1 MTDTQPVKRRFW
13 PLSSIGA
20 KLIFTLL
27 VMGASSAG
35 VGVLVTTVFTR
46 VSNDMSILTR
56 DMLPQLDVSA
66 RLNDATG
73 LTRNAMTSILLAR
86 DVADLDAGR
95 AQAEIADAQLRKG
108 IADLPGAQR
117 PAYEEEATNSEQSL
131 NALMKARE
139 NTFSSED
146 RIAAQI
152 EALQQ
157 NGYKLQTHLLAAA
170 EEAYSHLKSGGEET
184 MSSIEDSLTVL
195 VEEHFANLQS
205 LLEAQ
210 SDINLL
216 SGVAMALGQ
225 TREPPLKAALKRIAE
240 TSNAQLVDLPER
252 LIAMDVDPVEADVVK
267 NALSIFNTML
277 TAKRSLQKELRPQ
290 VLDNRQASANVLT
303 RAIEDMIFVL
313 EIVAEETYEESRGSI
328 QSLLDNEISVLNQL
342 LEMNT
347 QVNALQVAALQVLA
361 ADDIEA
367 VQTASAPLQ
376 TAAAALMAF
385 QDIGDG
391 SIAADLEGIAAA
403 ADPDTGLAV
412 SRIATIQAQRET
424 VAASELAANAVS
436 DIALRAASLSADNQG
451 AIAEMASSVSQH
463 VRTSQQQMQT
473 LWGVSI
479 AVLLAALILT
489 RLLIT
494 RPLARISQTT
504 EKLAAGD
511 LSPVS
516 GFNRSSTEIF
526 RIAQALSVFRNGL
539 VEKEEMSRAAEEER
553 RRHLAQQTAA
563 VTAIGKALEQLAEG
577 NLTVRIN
584 DPMAEGYSKLRD
596 DFNAALDT
604 LESSMRSLSQSGQS
618 TASGTSEISGAARD
632 LSARSES
639 SAQTLATTAAALN
652 ELAVSVE
659 STAQSSSEAAS
670 SVETAQKNAHDSLE
684 VVNRTFAAME
694 AIKDSSQKIS
704 KIIGLIDSIAQQTNL
719 LALNAGVE
727 AARAGSVG
735 RGFAV
740 VASEV
745 RTLAHR
751 SKEAANEIANLV
763 RESGEHVELGAELV
777 GRTGEV
783 INEISQSVSSA
794 ATLMQDISRASSEQ
808 SCSLQ
813 DVNGAVANLD
823 DATTKNAALFEEVTS
838 SSIALSQDAQVM
850 AAALGRFKTN
860 NSVLSHPNTE
870 ATVPYDH
877 EAIAN
882 VKVI

>member
-1 MTDTQPVKRRFW
+1 MTDTPPVNRRFW
-13 PLSSIGA
+13 PLSSISA

-27 VMGASSAG
+27 VMGATTAG

-56 DMLPQLDVSA
+56 DMLPQLEVSA
-66 RLNDATG
+66 RLTDATG
-73 LTRNAMTSILLAR
+73 LTRNVMTNILLAR
-86 DVADLDAGR
+86 DVADLNAGR

-108 IADLPGAQR
+108 IADLPSEQR
-117 PAYEEEATNSEQSL
+117 PAYEAEATNTEQSL
-131 NALMKARE
+131 NALMTARE

-152 EALQQ
+152 EALQE
-157 NGYKLQTHLLAAA
+157 NGSNLQTHLMAAA
-170 EEAYSHLKSGGEET
+170 EEAYSHLKTGGEET

-210 SDINLL
+210 SEINLL

-225 TREPPLKAALKRIAE
+225 TREPALKKALSRIAE
-240 TSNAQLVDLPER
+240 TSNAQLAGLPER
-252 LIAMDVDPVEADVVK
+252 LMEMDVDPVEAEVVK
-267 NALSIFNTML
+267 NALTIFNSML
-277 TAKRSLQKELRPQ
+277 TAKRSVQKELRPQ

-313 EIVAEETYEESRGSI
+313 EIVAEETHEESLGSI
-328 QSLLDNEISVLNQL
+328 QSLLDNEIGVLNQL

-361 ADDIEA
+361 ADDIA
-367 VQTASAPLQ
+367 GIQTASAPLQ
-376 TAAAALMAF
+376 AAAAALMTF
-385 QDIGDG
+385 QNIGDG
-391 SIAADLEGIAAA
+391 AIAADLKGIAAG

-412 SRIATIQAQRET
+412 SRIATIQARAET
-424 VAASELAANAVS
+424 VAASQQAASTVA
-436 DIALRAASLSADNQG
+436 DIARRAASLSADNQS
-451 AIAEMASSVSQH
+451 AIADMASSVSQD
-463 VRTSQQQMQT
+463 VRESRQQMQT

-494 RPLARISQTT
+494 RPLARISRTT

-553 RRHLAQQTAA
+553 RKHLAQQTDA
-563 VTAIGKALEQLAEG
+563 VTAIGKGLEQLAEG

-584 DPMAEGYSKLRD
+584 DPMAEGYTKLRD

-604 LESSMRSLSQSGQS
+604 LENSMRSLSQSGQS
-618 TASGTSEISGAARD
+618 TASGTSEISSAARD

-659 STAQSSSEAAS
+659 STAQASGEAAAT
-670 SVETAQKNAHDSLE
+670 VETAQKNASDSLE
-684 VVNRTFAAME
+684 VVNRTFEAME

-704 KIIGLIDSIAQQTNL
+704 RIIDVIDSIAQQTNL

-727 AARAGSVG
+727 AARVGSVG
-735 RGFAV
+735 QGFAV

-745 RTLAHR
+745 RTLAQR
-751 SKEAANEIANLV
+751 SKAAANEISNLV
-763 RESGEHVELGAELV
+763 RESGEHVELGAKLV

-794 ATLMQDISRASSEQ
+794 ATLMQNISRASSEQ
-808 SCSLQ
+808 SSSLQ

-838 SSIALSQDAQVM
+838 SSITLSQDAQVM
-850 AAALGRFKTN
+850 AAALNRFQTN
-860 NSVLSHPNTE
+860 NSALSQPGTE
-870 ATVPYDH
+870 EMGPFGTA
-877 EAIAN
+877 ERLLA
-882 VKVI
+882 